1 MLMESKSSVEILS
14 YAQRKK
20 GFHDKYLSVCKS
32 KILQPLPEV
41 KIKQKNI
48 HVLDFHADRIKAND
62 WMAIC
67 DALKNDRTLKFVT
80 IKLRKNDECILDHVD
95 TLKKSRNVVS
105 IPVIYSK
112 FIFNEFVESL
122 QSILV
127 SNNILEMLSL
137 EGFPIRE
144 RFMMTLAKG
153 CFTNRSIRVLN
164 LSRSKI
170 GDDGCEILCSNIKH
184 LTNIETL
191 NLSNCNIGVKGV
203 NAVVDYIKTQKIH
216 RFSEAWIRSLR
227 YQSIDDTSFG
237 GLKRIFLNSNPQ
249 IGDEGLKFLT
259 DELSED
265 VWIKDIEVQ
274 NCGLTN
280 VAANEIINCLTYN
293 KTILN
298 FNVANNLDLPEHM
311 HRQILERL
319 GSCDVDSGDS
329 NDTKPIQIKVTKNQL
344 YEKIKFLEDQ
354 LELEECQQKQLKEL
368 IENLHTQ
375 NMESNKQLMEMNE
388 QLKKNVPEG
397 FTLVA
402 NEDLDRLAIRKTAS
416 NVAVRLRRKRRN
428 PIKKVRSLV
437 IESPIN
443 KVVFSKSVTSVKLKP
458 KAISKCESFVEP
470 NIGDGLH
477 NNNNDNIQQSSS
489 DEADTDDDEYYGTS
503 LLKSFTKGKSKPT
516 SFFEKIL
523 KSSSSRA
530 PNNSDIE

>member
-1 MLMESKSSVEILS
+1 MLIESKSSVEIRS
-14 YAQRKK
+14 YSQRKK
-20 GFHDKYLSVCKS
+20 GFHEKYLSICKT
-32 KILQPLPEV
+32 KLLQPLPEV
-41 KIKQKNI
+41 KIKQNNI

-62 WMAIC
+62 WIAISE
-67 DALKNDRTLKFVT
+67 ALKNDKTLKYVT
-80 IKLRKNDECILDHVD
+80 IKLRKNDEYVLEHVD

-112 FIFNEFVESL
+112 FIFNEFIESL
-122 QSILV
+122 QGLLV
-127 SNNILEMLSL
+127 NNNILELLSL
-137 EGFPIRE
+137 EGFPIRD

-191 NLSNCNIGVKGV
+191 NLSNCNIGIKGV

-227 YQSIDDTSFG
+227 YQNINDSSFG
-237 GLKRIFLNSNPQ
+237 GLKRILLNSNPQ
-249 IGDEGLKFLT
+249 IGDEGLKLLT

-274 NCGLTN
+274 NCGLTH
-280 VAANEIINCLTYN
+280 VAANEIIACLNYN

-329 NDTKPIQIKVTKNQL
+329 NESKPVQMKVTKSQL
-344 YEKIKFLEDQ
+344 YEKIKFLENQ
-354 LELEECQQKQLKEL
+354 LELEAFQQKQMKEL
-368 IENLHTQ
+368 IQSLHNQ
-375 NMESNKQLMEMNE
+375 NMEYNKQIIELNE
-388 QLKKNVPEG
+388 QLKQNVPDG

-402 NEDLDRLAIRKTAS
+402 NEHLDRMAIRKTAS
-416 NVAVRLRRKRRN
+416 NVAVRLRRRRRH

-443 KVVFSKSVTSVKLKP
+443 KVVNSKSVTAVKLKP
-458 KAISKCESFVEP
+458 KNVKEHKAFVEQ
-470 NIGDGLH
+470 NIGDSMK
-477 NNNNDNIQQSSS
+477 NDEIQQSSS
-489 DEADTDDDEYYGTS
+489 DDDDEEFNGAS
-503 LLKSFTKGKSKPT
+503 LLKSFVARKSGSLP
-516 SFFEKIL
+516 FFENIAQ
-523 KSSSSRA
+523 SSSSRV
-530 PNNSDIE
+530 PYNSDDE